1 MEGKTSILF
10 FYTFAFLLSTI
21 QIKEENCMMDYQID
35 SASELLLKDFSNVE
49 DLMSEYIEENPLS
62 FADLCELSEL
72 IKPQTVGRNIYK
84 LLERG

>member
-1 MEGKTSILF
+1 
-10 FYTFAFLLSTI
+10 
-21 QIKEENCMMDYQID
+21 MMDYQID

-62 FADLCELSEL
+62 FADLCELSGL